1 MSDTGKQSPLGV
13 NVNSSL
19 LQNKGLGINPVV
31 IDLIGLSKYYADY
44 TWGAVTND
52 TVLRLLTWS
61 INDAYMRSGIIGA
74 SRLTVDTPTYE
85 NLITIGGAT
94 QQLGIVSITSTPESF
109 TVIHNTG
116 SIGTLPAGT
125 YVKITSDVALYNDV
139 WLINSSSQG
148 TFTVLTTADPGPA
161 LGGTVIYNTLSPA
174 LGNSN
179 SFAFTYNLVTQ
190 GPFGTGVLDQ
200 TGLTNTFVLSPAPM
214 AWGGTNWSIYKNKQ
228 QTQWGWARLFA
239 HQAYDEWNNNNTMYL
254 TGEYKDY
261 LASFMNADSF
271 VKYTNDAIMA
281 MDNSKDFLKG
291 TYSNMNDLI
300 SADITGI
307 SLATYDLGQDLVKS
321 GKAINLRRINTFGLP
336 ANLLETLQENN
347 AITKSLVLAMLGS
360 GLTHDDVTRI
370 LVNVANATTEQ
381 QKKLYSAFVIIV
393 GQDLQDILI
402 ALNCKTQGLETLA
415 DLLNPKK
422 LFPSKS
428 RTGKYVYETLT
439 VPVYNAT
446 TQPTNSK
453 TYYFIYG
460 QGSVNSQ
467 LSAPNVVEKVAQKV
481 VVTPPVATPI
491 PKVTS
496 EPTTIAA
503 RAVEQLATTQGI
515 TAAAAAVKVVN
526 DEAANAVQNT
536 QLEEIVRKINPKLNA
551 IQADDNREER

>member
-13 NVNSSL
+13 NVQSSL

-31 IDLIGLSKYYADY
+31 IDLVGLSKYYANY

-74 SRLTVDTPTYE
+74 ARLTVDTPTYE

-161 LGGTVIYNTLSPA
+161 LGGTVIYNTLSPG

-179 SFAFTYNLVTQ
+179 SFAFTYNGVTQ

-200 TGLTNTFVLSPAPM
+200 TGLTNTFVLNPAPM
-214 AWGGTNWSIYKNKQ
+214 AWGGNNWSIYRNKQ

-239 HQAYDEWNNNNTMYL
+239 HQAYDEWNNNNTMFL

-261 LASFMNADSF
+261 LASFMNAESF
-271 VKYTNDAIMA
+271 VRYTNDAIMA

-307 SLATYDLGQDLVKS
+307 SLATFDFGQDLMKS

-347 AITKSLVLAMLGS
+347 AITKPVVLAMLGS
-360 GLTHDDVTRI
+360 GLTHAEISTI
-370 LVNVANATTEQ
+370 LTNVANATTEQ
-381 QKKLYSAFVIIV
+381 QKKLYSAFLIIV
-393 GQDLQDILI
+393 GQDLKDVLI
-402 ALNCKTQGLETLA
+402 ALNCKTQGIETLV

-422 LFPSKS
+422 LFPTKS
-428 RTGKYVYETLT
+428 SSGKYVYETLT
-439 VPVYNAT
+439 VPVYNST

-460 QGSVNSQ
+460 QGSTNSQ
-467 LSAPNVVEKVAQKV
+467 LSAPNVVEKVTPKV
-481 VVTPPVATPI
+481 VVTPPAVTPI

-515 TAAAAAVKVVN
+515 PAAVTAVKTITEV
-526 DEAANAVQNT
+526 AANNVQNT
-536 QLEEIVRKINPKLNA
+536 QLEEIVRKVNPKLVA
-551 IQADDNREER
+551 IQANDAREEK

>member
-13 NVNSSL
+13 NVQSSL

-31 IDLIGLSKYYADY
+31 IDLVGLSKYYANY

-74 SRLTVDTPTYE
+74 ARLTVDTPTYE

-161 LGGTVIYNTLSPA
+161 LGGTVIYNTLSPG

-179 SFAFTYNLVTQ
+179 SFAFTYNGVTQ

-214 AWGGTNWSIYKNKQ
+214 AWGGNNWSIYRNKQ

-239 HQAYDEWNNNNTMYL
+239 HQAYDEWNNNNTMFL

-261 LASFMNADSF
+261 LASFMNAESF
-271 VKYTNDAIMA
+271 VRYTNDAIMA

-307 SLATYDLGQDLVKS
+307 SLATFDFGQDLMKS

-347 AITKSLVLAMLGS
+347 AITKPVVLAMLGS
-360 GLTHDDVTRI
+360 GLTHAEISTI
-370 LVNVANATTEQ
+370 LTNVANATTEQ
-381 QKKLYSAFVIIV
+381 QKKLYSAFLIIV
-393 GQDLQDILI
+393 GQDLKDVLI
-402 ALNCKTQGLETLA
+402 ALNCKTQGIETLV

-422 LFPSKS
+422 LFPTKS
-428 RTGKYVYETLT
+428 SSGKYVYETLT
-439 VPVYNAT
+439 VPVYNST

-460 QGSVNSQ
+460 QGSTNSQ
-467 LSAPNVVEKVAQKV
+467 LSAPNVVEKVTPKV
-481 VVTPPVATPI
+481 VVTPPAVTPI

-515 TAAAAAVKVVN
+515 PAAVTAVKTITEV
-526 DEAANAVQNT
+526 AANNVQNT
-536 QLEEIVRKINPKLNA
+536 QLEEIVRKVNPKLVA
-551 IQADDNREER
+551 IQANDAREEK

>member
-13 NVNSSL
+13 NVQSSL

-31 IDLIGLSKYYADY
+31 IDLVGLSKYYANY

-74 SRLTVDTPTYE
+74 ARLTVDTPTYE

-179 SFAFTYNLVTQ
+179 SFAFTYNGVTQ

-214 AWGGTNWSIYKNKQ
+214 AWGGNNWSIYRNKQ

-239 HQAYDEWNNNNTMYL
+239 HQAYDEWNNNNTMFL

-261 LASFMNADSF
+261 LASFMNAESF
-271 VKYTNDAIMA
+271 VRYTNDAIMA

-307 SLATYDLGQDLVKS
+307 SLATFDFGQDLMKS

-347 AITKSLVLAMLGS
+347 AITKPVVLAMLGS
-360 GLTHDDVTRI
+360 GLTHAEISTI
-370 LVNVANATTEQ
+370 LTNVANATTEQ
-381 QKKLYSAFVIIV
+381 QKKLYSAFLIIV
-393 GQDLQDILI
+393 GQDLKDVLI
-402 ALNCKTQGLETLA
+402 ALNCKTQGIETLV

-422 LFPSKS
+422 LFPTKS
-428 RTGKYVYETLT
+428 SSGKYVYETLT
-439 VPVYNAT
+439 VPVYNST

-460 QGSVNSQ
+460 QGSTNSQ
-467 LSAPNVVEKVAQKV
+467 LSAPNVVEKVTPKV
-481 VVTPPVATPI
+481 VVTPPAVTPI

-515 TAAAAAVKVVN
+515 PAAVTAVKTITEV
-526 DEAANAVQNT
+526 AANNVQNT
-536 QLEEIVRKINPKLNA
+536 QLEEIVRKVNPKLVA
-551 IQADDNREER
+551 IQANDAREEK

>member
-13 NVNSSL
+13 NVQSSL

-31 IDLIGLSKYYADY
+31 IDLVGLSKYYANY

-74 SRLTVDTPTYE
+74 ARLTVDTPTYE

-148 TFTVLTTADPGPA
+148 TFTVSTTADPGPA

-179 SFAFTYNLVTQ
+179 SFAFTYNGVTQ

-214 AWGGTNWSIYKNKQ
+214 AWGGNNWSIYRNKQ

-239 HQAYDEWNNNNTMYL
+239 HQAYDEWNNNNTMFL

-261 LASFMNADSF
+261 LASFMNAESF
-271 VKYTNDAIMA
+271 VRYTNDAIMA

-307 SLATYDLGQDLVKS
+307 SLATFDFGQDLMKS

-347 AITKSLVLAMLGS
+347 AITKPVVLAMLGS
-360 GLTHDDVTRI
+360 GLTHAEISTI
-370 LVNVANATTEQ
+370 LTNVANATTEQ
-381 QKKLYSAFVIIV
+381 QKKLYSAFLIIV
-393 GQDLQDILI
+393 GQDLKDVLI
-402 ALNCKTQGLETLA
+402 ALNCKTQGIETLV

-422 LFPSKS
+422 LFPTKS
-428 RTGKYVYETLT
+428 SSGKYVYETLT
-439 VPVYNAT
+439 VPVYNST

-460 QGSVNSQ
+460 QGSTNSQ
-467 LSAPNVVEKVAQKV
+467 LSAPNVVEKVTPKV
-481 VVTPPVATPI
+481 VVTPPAVTPI

-515 TAAAAAVKVVN
+515 PAAVTAVKTITEV
-526 DEAANAVQNT
+526 AANNVQNT
-536 QLEEIVRKINPKLNA
+536 QLEEIVRKVNPKLVA
-551 IQADDNREER
+551 IQANDAREEK

>member
-13 NVNSSL
+13 NVQSSL

-31 IDLIGLSKYYADY
+31 IDLVGLSKYYANY

-61 INDAYMRSGIIGA
+61 INDAYMRSGIKGA
-74 SRLTVDTPTYE
+74 ARVTVDTPTYE

-94 QQLGIVSITSTPESF
+94 QQLGIVSITITPESF

-161 LGGTVIYNTLSPA
+161 LG
-174 LGNSN
+174 NSN
-179 SFAFTYNLVTQ
+179 SFAFTYNGVTQ

-214 AWGGTNWSIYKNKQ
+214 AWGGNNWSIYRNKQ

-239 HQAYDEWNNNNTMYL
+239 HQAYDEWNNNNTMFL

-261 LASFMNADSF
+261 LASFMNAESF
-271 VKYTNDAIMA
+271 VRYTNDAIMA

-307 SLATYDLGQDLVKS
+307 SLATFDFGQDLMKS

-347 AITKSLVLAMLGS
+347 AITKPVVLAMLGS
-360 GLTHDDVTRI
+360 GLTHAEISTI
-370 LVNVANATTEQ
+370 LTNVANATTEQ
-381 QKKLYSAFVIIV
+381 QKKLYSAFLIIV
-393 GQDLQDILI
+393 GQDLKDVLI
-402 ALNCKTQGLETLA
+402 ALNCKTQGIETLV

-422 LFPSKS
+422 LFPTKS
-428 RTGKYVYETLT
+428 SSGKYVYETLT
-439 VPVYNAT
+439 VPVYNST

-460 QGSVNSQ
+460 QGSTNSQ
-467 LSAPNVVEKVAQKV
+467 LSAPNVVEKVTPKV
-481 VVTPPVATPI
+481 VVTPPAVTPI

-515 TAAAAAVKVVN
+515 PAAVTAVKTITEV
-526 DEAANAVQNT
+526 AANNVQNT
-536 QLEEIVRKINPKLNA
+536 QLEEIVRKVNPKLVA
-551 IQADDNREER
+551 IQANDAREEK